1 MINNWDFHN
10 LNMDFSSMFDGNDH
24 PSDIDMFYMCGDNT
38 LIIGEIKNERGRF
51 TDGQRRLLT
60 RLLNSHKGDAV
71 GLYIT
76 HNNLVQKGATMV
88 DVSRCPVREIYVKG
102 EGQWRFPKHE
112 ITVREVI
119 DYYKR
124 RNDEQI

>member
-1 MINNWDFHN
+1 
-10 LNMDFSSMFDGNDH
+10 MFEGNDH
-24 PSDIDMFYMCGDNT
+24 PSDIDMFYLCRDNT
-38 LIIGEIKNERGRF
+38 LIIGEIKNAKGKF
-51 TDGQRRLLT
+51 GDGQRRMMT
-60 RLLNSHKGDAV
+60 RLLNSHKGDAI

-76 HNNLVQKGATMV
+76 HNGFVQKGVTDV

-102 EGQWRFPKHE
+102 EGEWRLPKHS
-112 ITVREVI
+112 ITVKEVL